1 MPSSAAIRLL
11 RRRWSK
17 PSGSRS
23 RRPRSSTSKGV
34 LRFAA
39 ARWSWRSG
47 RHSLAGVRP
56 HLHLPGRRQ
65 ARNFGDTFRRAAPRQ
80 RRQPARRVRLRQCQT
95 DSIEGRGLPLRQLA
109 SRATGKPTDRQISR
123 NTTGRPGG
131 AGGLGRIMRLEPA
144 RRLSVLRARCR
155 SVRGSVAIS
164 SASRVRSAVEAS
176 GNADQHRHGVHHQSN
191 IRR

>member
-1 MPSSAAIRLL
+1 MQGSMIGTPYPRMTTMALPEWMRTSVDAISLAQRL
-11 RRRWSK
+11 RR
-17 PSGSRS
+17 
-23 RRPRSSTSKGV
+23 T
-34 LRFAA
+34 
-39 ARWSWRSG
+39 G
-47 RHSLAGVRP
+47 RQDLIDAVER
-56 HLHLPGRRQ
+56 
-65 ARNFGDTFRRAAPRQ
+65 GDTSLEAAVEQAEREQKPPPTQ
-80 RRQPARRVRLRQCQT
+80 RRQPARRARLRQCQT